1 MAILKKIIL
10 WICIIGV
17 LIGAGAFYFHF
28 YFVFGEGTKAGELN
42 FVVKKG
48 VVFKTDEGRL
58 IQTGLTSKGAV
69 TSPGSGLQS
78 NEFNFSI
85 DNKEVAELLMR
96 KSGCFV
102 QLHYREFRGKLPWRG
117 HNRFVVDKIEYIK
130 DIYQDKNVIDGSST
144 VPATPEESA
153 RPATPE
159 EPAPN
164 DNSTPANSEET
175 ISL

>member
-42 FVVKKG
+42 FVVRKG
-48 VVFKTDEGRL
+48 VIFKTYEGRL

-144 VPATPEESA
+144 VPATPEE
-153 RPATPE
+153 T
-159 EPAPN
+159 APT

>member
-10 WICIIGV
+10 WVCIIAV
-17 LIGAGAFYFHF
+17 LIGAGAFFFHF

-48 VVFKTDEGRL
+48 VIFKTYEGRL

-117 HNRFVVDKIEYIK
+117 HNKFVVDKIEYIK
-130 DIYQDKNVIDGSST
+130 DLYQDDNVIDGSST
-144 VPATPEESA
+144 VPATPEE
-153 RPATPE
+153 
-159 EPAPN
+159 PAPT